1 MMTLFNVIV
10 YETNAIKLQVEAE
23 DDIEAARLVE
33 EDINKYPV
41 ISEEVVDWNVDFVE
55 EDTSYDVESCI
66 IRGEDYS
73 DCVDR
78 LVESMEDSSQW
89 QPYNSLRV

>member
-10 YETNAIKLQVEAE
+10 YETSTITLQVEAE

-33 EDINKYPV
+33 ADINKYPV

-55 EDTSYDVESCI
+55 E
-66 IRGEDYS
+66 G
-73 DCVDR
+73 
-78 LVESMEDSSQW
+78 W
-89 QPYNSLRV
+89 WLRILIASTQ

>member
-73 DCVDR
+73 DCIDR

>member
-73 DCVDR
+73 DCIDR
-78 LVESMEDSSQW
+78 LVESMEDSSQ
-89 QPYNSLRV
+89 